1 MQHPWKSTL
10 ITVKFTI
17 LRRIKLLSDL
27 EKRVKA
33 LEEWRDHICQCLMYA
48 PQAEKT
54 GTPSNQL
61 SSTPVPTSPPDNV
74 LGKFPENLRQH
85 LTFKDGKIY
94 KKFVANE
101 LFEQMNQIA
110 VANGYRWISDGTRS
124 RWEKTQ

>member
-1 MQHPWKSTL
+1 MSLNEQQ
-10 ITVKFTI
+10 IRAIVKDE
-17 LRRIKLLSDL
+17 LRKIID
-27 EKRVKA
+27 A
-33 LEEWRDHICQCLMYA
+33 GLMYTVECK
-48 PQAEKT
+48 PQEMGKQ
-54 GTPSNQL
+54 GTPSLQP